1 MADINVKQLSKA
13 IKIDLDNLLAQ
24 MKSAGLSHQ
33 SETDIVSTE
42 DKKVLLKFIKD
53 SKKDSKKTISL
64 STSSQKIAK
73 PNLSVTRINSPDNE
87 KKSNV
92 KQDFAGSIDFDEA
105 ERKRLN
111 AQNESAEEEK
121 KKAEAKT
128 KVVRKTKQESQ
139 KKIPQNPKK
148 DKKTFKDSSKEDQR
162 EQEGEKFLA
171 KNLENVQKFEKP
183 QEFIQREVRIP
194 ETIVVS
200 DLAKELSI
208 KSSDLI
214 KSLMNSGV
222 MVTLNQAIDQETA
235 ILVVEEL
242 GHIGIPQEIES
253 EEEKILEHIVYE
265 GDEELRNPVVSVLG
279 HVDHGK
285 TSILDFIRKSS
296 VADQEE
302 GGITQGIGAYQVD
315 HNNQTITFIDTPGHA
330 AFSEM
335 RARGAN
341 STDIVVLVVAADDG
355 IKPQTVEAIK
365 HAKAAKVP
373 IIVAINKCDL
383 PEKNIS
389 KIKNEMMQYELIAE
403 DLSGDT
409 LFVEVSAI
417 KKINLDKL
425 KENILLQSEI
435 LDLKASYSDK
445 ARGVVIE
452 SKIDKGKGPVSTIL
466 ISNGKLKRGDYFI
479 CGDTW
484 GKIRAMINYEGK
496 MVNEAFPSMPIE
508 ILGMNSSA
516 YAGAEFM
523 VTKDENEAKEL
534 TEFRKNNNNQ
544 NKVLAKDKT
553 TLFEEVKD
561 KDELNIIIKSDV
573 QGSSEALKMA
583 INKIEHKEVEAKI
596 ILSDIGMINETDVSL
611 AKASNAI
618 LIGFNV
624 KPNREAKK
632 LAEEQKIDIKYF
644 NIIYE
649 AIDHVEKSL
658 SGLLEP
664 DIKETILGSA
674 EIQKV
679 FKVSTAGKI
688 AGSKV
693 ISGEIKSKSKAR
705 IIRDGVVVYS
715 GEILTIFREKNQVK
729 EVGSGLECGIS
740 IKDFID
746 FKEKDVIESYLSEE
760 VQRSI

>member
-1 MADINVKQLSKA
+1 MEKDRKKTLTISSSLTK
-13 IKIDLDNLLAQ
+13 KIDTSSISTGGK
-24 MKSAGLSHQ
+24 KSFS
-33 SETDIVSTE
+33 V
-42 DKKVLLKFIKD
+42 DKKKTFRSNKQFKKADVDSSHPLNQDIKKKNFARRFVEQQATKDFIKKD
-53 SKKDSKKTISL
+53 NKPAGKSKLKLKGPVDKRDFKLTVSRALNVEEIEIKQRSLASVKRARLKDKK
-64 STSSQKIAK
+64 
-73 PNLSVTRINSPDNE
+73 RPD
-87 KKSNV
+87 
-92 KQDFAGSIDFDEA
+92 G
-105 ERKRLN
+105 
-111 AQNESAEEEK
+111 EEK
-121 KKAEAKT
+121 KEFKKVIREVKIPEQITIQELSNRMAEKSGDIIKFLFNM
-128 KVVRKTKQESQ
+128 KVVAT
-139 KKIPQNPKK
+139 INHNIDK
-148 DKKTFKDSSKEDQR
+148 DTAEYIVKEFGHKPILEEKPSISSNKSE
-162 EQEGEKFLA
+162 EKF
-171 KNLENVQKFEKP
+171 VG
-183 QEFIQREVRIP
+183 EVKTRP
-194 ETIVVS
+194 
-200 DLAKELSI
+200 
-208 KSSDLI
+208 
-214 KSLMNSGV
+214 
-222 MVTLNQAIDQETA
+222 
-235 ILVVEEL
+235 
-242 GHIGIPQEIES
+242 
-253 EEEKILEHIVYE
+253 
-265 GDEELRNPVVSVLG
+265 PVVTIMG

-285 TSILDFIRKSS
+285 TSLLDSLRDTNVVSG
-296 VADQEE
+296 EH
-302 GGITQGIGAYQVD
+302 GGITQHIGAYQVNTSD
-315 HNNQTITFIDTPGHA
+315 NKLITFIDTPGHA
-330 AFSEM
+330 AFTEM
-335 RARGAN
+335 RARG
-341 STDIVVLVVAADDG
+341 SKITDIVVLVVAADDG

-383 PEKNIS
+383 SEKNIS

-409 LFVEVSAI
+409 LFVEVSAL
-417 KKINLDKL
+417 KKMNLDKL
-425 KENILLQSEI
+425 KESILLQSEI
-435 LDLKASYSDK
+435 LDLKASFSDK
-445 ARGVVIE
+445 AKGVVIE

-484 GKIRAMINYEGK
+484 GKVRAMINHEGK
-496 MVNEAFPSMPIE
+496 MVNEALPSMPVE

-516 YAGAEFM
+516 FAGAEFI
-523 VTKDENEAKEL
+523 VTKNESEAKEL
-534 TEFRKNNNNQ
+534 TEFRKNSSAQNNI
-544 NKVLAKDKT
+544 LAKDKA
-553 TLFEEVKD
+553 TLFENSND

-624 KPNREAKK
+624 KPNKEAKK

-649 AIDHVEKSL
+649 AIDYVEKSL

-664 DIKETILGSA
+664 DIKETVLGSA
-674 EIQKV
+674 EIQKI
-679 FKVSTAGKI
+679 FKVSSAGKI

-705 IIRDGVVVYS
+705 IIRDGVVVYN
-715 GEILTIFREKNQVK
+715 GEILSIFREKNQVK
-729 EVGSGLECGIS
+729 EVGTGLECGIS

>member
-1 MADINVKQLSKA
+1 MEKDKKKTLTISSNLKK
-13 IKIDLDNLLAQ
+13 KIDTSSITSSGK
-24 MKSAGLSHQ
+24 KSFSV
-33 SETDIVSTE
+33 E
-42 DKKVLLKFIKD
+42 KKKPFRQNKTFNKATQNPGVNTNSDLKKKNFARKFIEQQATKD
-53 SKKDSKKTISL
+53 FIKKDNKPAGKSKLKLKGPVDKRDFKLTVSRALNVEEIEIKQRSL
-64 STSSQKIAK
+64 A
-73 PNLSVTRINSPDNE
+73 SVKRARLKE
-87 KKSNV
+87 KK
-92 KQDFAGSIDFDEA
+92 KPDG
-105 ERKRLN
+105 
-111 AQNESAEEEK
+111 EEK
-121 KKAEAKT
+121 KEFK
-128 KVVRKTKQESQ
+128 KVIKEV
-139 KKIPQNPKK
+139 KIP
-148 DKKTFKDSSKEDQR
+148 
-162 EQEGEKFLA
+162 EQIT
-171 KNLENVQKFEKP
+171 
-183 QEFIQREVRIP
+183 IQ
-194 ETIVVS
+194 
-200 DLAKELSI
+200 ELSNRMAE
-208 KSSDLI
+208 KSSDIIKFLFNMKVVATINHNIDKDTAEYIVKEFGHKPILDEAPSMETI
-214 KSLMNSGV
+214 KSK
-222 MVTLNQAIDQETA
+222 
-235 ILVVEEL
+235 
-242 GHIGIPQEIES
+242 
-253 EEEKILEHIVYE
+253 EKFE
-265 GDEELRNPVVSVLG
+265 GEVKNRPPVVTIMG

-285 TSILDFIRKSS
+285 TSLLDSLRDSNVVS
-296 VADQEE
+296 GEH
-302 GGITQGIGAYQVD
+302 GGITQHIGAYQVKMED
-315 HNNQTITFIDTPGHA
+315 NRLITFIDTPGHA
-330 AFSEM
+330 AFTEM
-335 RARGAN
+335 RARG
-341 STDIVVLVVAADDG
+341 SKITDIVVLVVAADDG

-409 LFVEVSAI
+409 LFVEVSAL
-417 KKINLDKL
+417 KKLNLDKL
-425 KENILLQSEI
+425 KESILLQSEI

-466 ISNGKLKRGDYFI
+466 INNGKLNRGDYFI

-484 GKIRAMINYEGK
+484 GKIRAMINYEGI
-496 MVNEAFPSMPIE
+496 MVNEALPSMPVE

-523 VTKDENEAKEL
+523 VTADEDEAKKLSEI
-534 TEFRKNNNNQ
+534 RKDNSAQ
-544 NKVLAKDKT
+544 NKILAKDKT
-553 TLFEEVKD
+553 TLFEDVKE

-632 LAEEQKIDIKYF
+632 LAEEQKVDIKYF

-649 AIDHVEKSL
+649 AIDHVERSL

-664 DIKETILGSA
+664 DIKETVLGSA

-705 IIRDGVVVYS
+705 IIRDGVVVYN
-715 GEILTIFREKNQVK
+715 GEILSVYREKNQVK
-729 EVGSGLECGIS
+729 EVGTGLECGIS

-746 FKEKDVIESYLSEE
+746 FKEKDVIESYLAEE
-760 VQRSI
+760 IQRSI

>member
-1 MADINVKQLSKA
+1 MDKNKKKTLTISSNLKK
-13 IKIDLDNLLAQ
+13 KIDT
-24 MKSAGLSHQ
+24 SS
-33 SETDIVSTE
+33 I
-42 DKKVLLKFIKD
+42 
-53 SKKDSKKTISL
+53 
-64 STSSQKIAK
+64 STSG
-73 PNLSVTRINSPDNE
+73 
-87 KKSNV
+87 KKSFSV
-92 KQDFAGSIDFDEA
+92 
-105 ERKRLN
+105 
-111 AQNESAEEEK
+111 EK
-121 KKAEAKT
+121 KKPYRSNKVFNKSSPTQNVNYNPDT
-128 KVVRKTKQESQ
+128 KKRNFARKFIEQQATKDFIKKDNKPAGKSKLKLKGPVDKRDFKLTVSRALNVEEIEIKQRSLASVKRARLKE
-139 KKIPQNPKK
+139 KKKPDGDEKKEFKKVIREVKIP
-148 DKKTFKDSSKEDQR
+148 
-162 EQEGEKFLA
+162 EQIT
-171 KNLENVQKFEKP
+171 
-183 QEFIQREVRIP
+183 IQ
-194 ETIVVS
+194 
-200 DLAKELSI
+200 ELSNRMAE
-208 KSSDLI
+208 KSSDII
-214 KSLMNSGV
+214 KFLFNMKVVATINH
-222 MVTLNQAIDQETA
+222 NIDKDTA
-235 ILVVEEL
+235 EYIVKEF
-242 GHIGIPQEIES
+242 GHKPII
-253 EEEKILEHIVYE
+253 EEKPSLEKAKSKEKFEGEVKNRPPIVTIM
-265 GDEELRNPVVSVLG
+265 G

-285 TSILDFIRKSS
+285 TSLLDSLRDTNVVSG
-296 VADQEE
+296 EH
-302 GGITQGIGAYQVD
+302 GGITQHIGAYQVNTE
-315 HNNQTITFIDTPGHA
+315 NNKLITFIDTPGHA
-330 AFSEM
+330 AFTEM
-335 RARGAN
+335 RARG
-341 STDIVVLVVAADDG
+341 SKITDIVVLVVAADDG

-409 LFVEVSAI
+409 LFVEVSAL

-425 KENILLQSEI
+425 KESILLQSEI
-435 LDLKASYSDK
+435 LDLKASYSDT

-496 MVNEAFPSMPIE
+496 MVNEALPSMPVE

-523 VTKDENEAKEL
+523 VTKNESEAKEL
-534 TEFRKNNNNQ
+534 TEFRKNNTAQ
-544 NKVLAKDKT
+544 SKVLAKDKT
-553 TLFEEVKD
+553 TLFEDMKD
-561 KDELNIIIKSDV
+561 KEELNIIIKSDV
-573 QGSSEALKMA
+573 QCSSEALKMA

-618 LIGFNV
+618 LIGFNI

-632 LAEEQKIDIKYF
+632 LAEEQKIEIKYF

-649 AIDHVEKSL
+649 AIDYVENSL

-664 DIKETILGSA
+664 DIKETVLGSA
-674 EIQKV
+674 EIQKI
-679 FKVSTAGKI
+679 FKVSSAGKI

-715 GEILTIFREKNQVK
+715 GEILSIFREKNQVK
-729 EVGSGLECGIS
+729 EVSTGLECGIS

-760 VQRSI
+760 IQRSI